1 MLLCVRAVI
10 SLHGRC
16 GPSVFIM
23 RCMDGGFSNNS
34 PFSHRE
40 LCASRLSFLM
50 REQIFF
56 LLPKSHLGGRVK
68 VPPPHKAWELFE
80 AGEKDAVMLMEKI
93 KNDGF
98 TLKPKTVDTDGRSP
112 TGTRFPMQAVLQS
125 QKQAPSS

>member
-16 GPSVFIM
+16 GPSVSVICAVWM
-23 RCMDGGFSNNS
+23 VALLTTA

-40 LCASRLSFLM
+40 PCASRLSFLM
-50 REQIFF
+50 RERIFF
-56 LLPKSHLGGRVK
+56 LLPKSLLGGRSKYRPLTRLGV
-68 VPPPHKAWELFE
+68 FE

-98 TLKPKTVDTDGRSP
+98 ALKPKIVDTDGRSP
-112 TGTRFPMQAVLQS
+112 TGTRFPIQAVLQS